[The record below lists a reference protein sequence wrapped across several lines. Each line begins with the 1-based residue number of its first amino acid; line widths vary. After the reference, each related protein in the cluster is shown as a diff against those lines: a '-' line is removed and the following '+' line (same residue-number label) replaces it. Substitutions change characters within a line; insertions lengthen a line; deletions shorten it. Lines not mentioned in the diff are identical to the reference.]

1 METSSFHLCWKMYQ
15 IRNSLFNRPSRVTAL
30 DLKSTIVWLFSI
42 LFISCLFCRFYFIR
56 TLPPLDTILRSKVPV
71 LPLKTRSTP
80 EYSLVLDLDETL
92 VHSSLQELPNS
103 AFNFPVLF
111 QGVNYQVIKIVC
123 TIRRKK
129 GCTLLGFLKL
139 FSYSYITFLSLNP
152 F

>member
-1 METSSFHLCWKMYQ
+1 METSSY
-15 IRNSLFNRPSRVTAL
+15 SLFTRSSRVTVL
-30 DLKSTIVWLFSI
+30 NFKFTIVWLVSI
-42 LFISCLFCRFYFIR
+42 LCISCLFCRFYFIR

-111 QGVNYQVIKIVC
+111 QGVNYQVITKYALYAERQV
-123 TIRRKK
+123 
-129 GCTLLGFLKL
+129 GFLNI
-139 FSYSYITFLSLNP
+139 FSYSYFTFLGFNP